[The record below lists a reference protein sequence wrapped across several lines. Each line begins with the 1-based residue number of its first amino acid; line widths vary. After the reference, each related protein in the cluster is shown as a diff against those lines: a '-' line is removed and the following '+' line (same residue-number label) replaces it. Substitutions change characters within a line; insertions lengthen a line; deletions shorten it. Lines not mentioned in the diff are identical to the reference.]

1 MYETLSR
8 PHEVSH
14 VKLQTIGQVSQKLKT
29 AEIRKE
35 EKRITQIAN
44 AKLANANRK
53 RKREGSK
60 NDDDVQPA
68 NEGSAQP
75 EKKTKTHGGT
85 LTSPAGCT
93 ITSSNVMSL
102 QSESTAV
109 PPDAIG
115 EAGLASPPTALTP
128 TLISPAIAASL
139 LRADGIAAEPPTP
152 KQMADLPSM
161 SAVSRAFP
169 EVRGHTSYLTF
180 GSLIPSYSPSRTS
193 QTEDGRTDSVMDA
206 LENRTSS
213 NFVMHLSILAR
224 S

>member
-29 AEIRKE
+29 AEVRKE

-53 RKREGSK
+53 RKREGNK
-60 NDDDVQPA
+60 NDDDIEPA
-68 NEGSAQP
+68 NGESAQP
-75 EKKTKTHGGT
+75 EKKTKTHGDT
-85 LTSPAGCT
+85 LTTPAGCT
-93 ITSSNVMSL
+93 ITSSNVTSL

-109 PPDAIG
+109 LPDAID

-128 TLISPAIAASL
+128 TLISPAIAAAL
-139 LRADGIAAEPPTP
+139 LGADGIATEPLTP
-152 KQMADLPSM
+152 KQTANLPSM

-180 GSLIPSYSPSRTS
+180 GCLIPSYSSS
-193 QTEDGRTDSVMDA
+193 QTSRVEDGRKDSVMDA
-206 LENRTSS
+206 LEN
-213 NFVMHLSILAR
+213 L
-224 S
+224 